1 MKRNSF
7 GKEIV
12 LLLVMISTMIVLY
25 AIDTKNSYIEIYN
38 NGVSLLEY
46 GKFDEAVDT
55 FSEIPEYID
64 YKDIRESLDKYG
76 IDNVCPE
83 CGHVLE

>member
-64 YKDIRESLDKYG
+64 YKDIRELLDKYG